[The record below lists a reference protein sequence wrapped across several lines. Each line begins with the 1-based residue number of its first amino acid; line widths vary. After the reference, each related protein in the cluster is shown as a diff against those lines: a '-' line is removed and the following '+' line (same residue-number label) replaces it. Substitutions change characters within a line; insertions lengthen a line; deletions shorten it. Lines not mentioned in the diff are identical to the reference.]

1 MAFEDS
7 LFAQY
12 PTEAREILRDRFVKT
27 IPHNQ
32 ALGIEFV
39 DAEPGA
45 AILRLPYDA
54 RLAGNPDTGTVHG
67 GVITSLIDSAGGLAV
82 FCALPEIETIATL
95 DLRIDYMKP
104 ATPEHALI
112 ARADCYK
119 RTRSIAFVR
128 ALAYHDDPND
138 PVATAAGAFMRSS
151 TPAEGTF
158 SMEGSQ

>member
-12 PTEAREILRDRFVKT
+12 PEEVRDTLRDRFFKT
-27 IPHNQ
+27 IPHNR

-39 DAEPGA
+39 DAEPGSA
-45 AILRLPYDA
+45 TLRLPYSE
-54 RLAGNPDTGTVHG
+54 RLIGNPDTGTLHG
-67 GVITSLIDSAGGLAV
+67 GVITSLIDSAAGLAV
-82 FCALPEIETIATL
+82 FCALAEIETIATL

-104 ATPEHALI
+104 ATPEHALL

-128 ALAYHDDPND
+128 AVAYHEDLAD
-138 PVATAAGAFMRSS
+138 PVATAAAAFMRGSS
-151 TPAEGTF
+151 PKGDVFGREG
-158 SMEGSQ
+158 GQ